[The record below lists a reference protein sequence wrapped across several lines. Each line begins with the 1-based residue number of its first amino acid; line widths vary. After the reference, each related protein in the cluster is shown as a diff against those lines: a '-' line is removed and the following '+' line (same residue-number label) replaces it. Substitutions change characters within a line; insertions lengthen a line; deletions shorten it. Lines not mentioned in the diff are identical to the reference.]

1 MAKVTIVIEDVIT
14 NGQRGSTLV
23 VLPTL
28 RTPTDESLEPDQVSG
43 SVSIGLAIRALWRD
57 GTLIEYAQENI
68 DAMIEERALEVA
80 ISEKIAQQ
88 SVNNNI
94 EHGVS

>member
-1 MAKVTIVIEDVIT
+1 MAKVTIVIEDVIS
-14 NGQRGSTLV
+14 NGQRGSTLL

-28 RTPTDESLEPDQVSG
+28 PTATDESLGPDQVAG
-43 SVSIGLAIRALWRD
+43 SVAIGLAIRALWRD

-68 DAMIEERALEVA
+68 DAMIEERALEIA

-94 EHGVS
+94 DQPVS